1 MVNQVQVM
9 KLGKYTG
16 TVLQFDFGEF
26 YCYGICVGASQL
38 PHEESKSAKAIFIV
52 RMLAPAVT
60 EAVSGLN
67 VIRNFPLRT
76 YVRFHLGAMM
86 RQPEVTNLGKVELS
100 ESELAEPTFKSL
112 GLFAP
117 GAKAK
122 GWWLVNSKREDWVT
136 SLTTEERRFPIDGVY
151 GLVGLR
157 ELYDLDLSPESEI
170 YFTNAPA

>member
-1 MVNQVQVM
+1 MVGQVRIM

-16 TVLQFDFGEF
+16 TVLQFDFGTF
-26 YCYGICVGASQL
+26 HCYRICVGASQL

-60 EAVSGLN
+60 EAVSDLN
-67 VIRNFPLRT
+67 VIHSFPFRT

-86 RQPEVTNLGKVELS
+86 HQPEVTNLGQVELS
-100 ESELAEPTFKSL
+100 ESELAERL
-112 GLFAP
+112 GLFAT

-122 GWWLVNSKREDWVT
+122 GWWLINSKREDWVT
-136 SLTTEERRFPIDGVY
+136 SLTPEEREYSINGVY

-157 ELYDLDLSPESEI
+157 ELYELDLYPQSAI
-170 YFTNAPA
+170 YFTNAPD